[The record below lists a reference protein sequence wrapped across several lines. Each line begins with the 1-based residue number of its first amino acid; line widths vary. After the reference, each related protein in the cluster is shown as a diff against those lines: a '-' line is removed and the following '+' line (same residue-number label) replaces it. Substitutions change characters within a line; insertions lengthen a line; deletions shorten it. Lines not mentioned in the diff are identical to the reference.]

1 MKNLK
6 SMSLDE
12 LMAHRDELHRHINK
26 RIAAERE
33 ELEAKLAR
41 LDGHGEL
48 KIKRRRKVAAKYR
61 DPKSKQTWAG
71 RGATPRWLQAYL
83 KEGRKQ
89 EDFLIK
95 ELRAAIKKRVA
106 KRKRRGKK

>member
-1 MKNLK
+1 MGVERFSAPSQTAIVCSVKEEAAMKNLK

-71 RGATPRWLQAYL
+71 RNAPL
-83 KEGRKQ
+83 
-89 EDFLIK
+89 
-95 ELRAAIKKRVA
+95 AAGVPQR
-106 KRKRRGKK
+106 